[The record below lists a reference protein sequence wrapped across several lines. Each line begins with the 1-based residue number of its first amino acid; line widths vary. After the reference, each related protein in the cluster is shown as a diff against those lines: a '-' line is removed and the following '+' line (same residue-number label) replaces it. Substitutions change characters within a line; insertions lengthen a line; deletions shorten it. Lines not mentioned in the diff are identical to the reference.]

1 MAGKVTLGSR
11 GIAPD
16 QGLDA
21 KISLPED
28 RVAVQLRVQKVVGT
42 ADDGQLVSMQIYR
55 YAVNSSIP
63 SPVRLICCSLHRGE
77 EVGRLKTHFFTF
89 PPHAYLLFSHIPER
103 VTQIF
108 APLWRAYS
116 CAELLRINLVFLRVF
131 QSE

>member
-1 MAGKVTLGSR
+1 VAGKVTLGSR

-55 YAVNSSIP
+55 HAVNSSIP
-63 SPVRLICCSLHRGE
+63 SPVRLICCSLHPGE
-77 EVGRLKTHFFTF
+77 Q
-89 PPHAYLLFSHIPER
+89 IPFRWE
-103 VTQIF
+103 
-108 APLWRAYS
+108 
-116 CAELLRINLVFLRVF
+116 NLVFSRGNLDEKRGF
-131 QSE
+131 PECSPHP